1 MTIDSVLRAKVIEL
15 HLNGRQGRNQIARNL
30 KLSRGS
36 VTNILR
42 ANTGQAHTTNLP
54 KASKPS
60 QLQTSPVSE
69 MKEKAQIPV
78 SEDTTGQ
85 EPLSIPDMKG
95 PDVTAQLQP
104 QSPRSQ
110 PQLQPQQPMKQLQ
123 PESPVVSQSMPQE
136 SSEKVQSQDQTQ
148 IQTSC
153 EVCTDK
159 GMNIGINNPGTISNH
174 NIVNAAQPSAISEGS
189 AAATVT
195 TPHISS
201 EELPE
206 EQYSSFEQWDSELW
220 SSRIFREIRVAKK
233 ERHEELLLIEQ
244 KKQELDEERQQIA
257 HTRHNIDQQRCGLEA
272 REAKLLEVEPLIP
285 SARQLRGYGITLDLM
300 FPYMETLNEKA
311 MTENTDLKTA
321 AYNLTHDLR
330 EYRQLGSLHKGV
342 EQVKQQLAI
351 LDAFTAQKQQAVTTL
366 MNLQLAG
373 FSEKEI
379 MELMGIVNR
388 WNKSRHLGSPD
399 LGQGTRGSNMNAST
413 LDYRLIGH

>member
-206 EQYSSFEQWDSELW
+206 EQYSSFEQWDSEL
-220 SSRIFREIRVAKK
+220 
-233 ERHEELLLIEQ
+233 
-244 KKQELDEERQQIA
+244 
-257 HTRHNIDQQRCGLEA
+257 
-272 REAKLLEVEPLIP
+272 
-285 SARQLRGYGITLDLM
+285 
-300 FPYMETLNEKA
+300 
-311 MTENTDLKTA
+311 
-321 AYNLTHDLR
+321 
-330 EYRQLGSLHKGV
+330 
-342 EQVKQQLAI
+342 
-351 LDAFTAQKQQAVTTL
+351 
-366 MNLQLAG
+366 
-373 FSEKEI
+373 
-379 MELMGIVNR
+379 
-388 WNKSRHLGSPD
+388 
-399 LGQGTRGSNMNAST
+399 
-413 LDYRLIGH
+413 

>member
-1 MTIDSVLRAKVIEL
+1 MLRAKVIEL

-30 KLSRGS
+30 KLSRAS

-42 ANTGQAHTTNLP
+42 ANTGQAHTTNFP

-60 QLQTSPVSE
+60 QLQTSPMSE

-78 SEDTTGQ
+78 SEGTTGQ
-85 EPLSIPDMKG
+85 EPLSMPDTKG

-123 PESPVVSQSMPQE
+123 PESPVVSQSMPQD

-153 EVCTDK
+153 EVSIDK
-159 GMNIGINNPGTISNH
+159 SMNIGINNPGTTSNH
-174 NIVNAAQPSAISEGS
+174 NIVNVAQPSAISEGS

-195 TPHISS
+195 TPPISS
-201 EELPE
+201 EELRE
-206 EQYSSFEQWDSELW
+206 EQYSSFEQDW

-257 HTRHNIDQQRCGLEA
+257 HIRHNIDQQRCGLEA

-330 EYRQLGSLHKGV
+330 EYRHLGSLHKGV
-342 EQVKQQLAI
+342 EQVKQQLVI

-379 MELMGIVNR
+379 MELIGIVNR
-388 WNKSRHLGSPD
+388 WNKSQHLGSPD